1 MGDEIIGRLDAR
13 LEALEGRMERMQAMQ
28 IKQGDKIDGLTA
40 ELIRVNER
48 IRVAIWV
55 LTGVYTLLQG
65 IPGILSKFGIGG

>member
-1 MGDEIIGRLDAR
+1 MGEEIIGRIDAR
-13 LEALEGRMERMQAMQ
+13 LEALEGRVGRIQSMQA
-28 IKQGDKIDGLTA
+28 KQGDKIDGLTA

>member
-13 LEALEGRMERMQAMQ
+13 LEALEGRMERIQAMQ
-28 IKQGDKIDGLTA
+28 TKQGDKIDGLTA

-55 LTGVYTLLQG
+55 LGVVYTFTQG
-65 IPGILSKFGIGG
+65 IGLWAKLGLGG

>member
-55 LTGVYTLLQG
+55 LGVVYTFTQG
-65 IPGILSKFGIGG
+65 IGLWAKLGPGG

>member
-13 LEALEGRMERMQAMQ
+13 LEALEGRMERIQAMQ
-28 IKQGDKIDGLTA
+28 TKQGDKIDGLTA

-55 LTGVYTLLQG
+55 LGVVYTFTQG
-65 IPGILSKFGIGG
+65 IGLWAKLGPGG

>member
-1 MGDEIIGRLDAR
+1 MGEEIIGRLDAR

-55 LTGVYTLLQG
+55 LGVVYTFTQG
-65 IPGILSKFGIGG
+65 IGLWAKLGPGG

>member
-1 MGDEIIGRLDAR
+1 MGEEIIGRLDAR
-13 LEALEGRMERMQAMQ
+13 LEALEGRMERIQAMQ

-55 LTGVYTLLQG
+55 LGVVYTFTQG
-65 IPGILSKFGIGG
+65 IGLWAKLGPGG

>member
-13 LEALEGRMERMQAMQ
+13 LEALEGRMERIQAMQ
-28 IKQGDKIDGLTA
+28 TKQGDKIDGLAA

-55 LTGVYTLLQG
+55 LGVVYTFTQG
-65 IPGILSKFGIGG
+65 IGLWAKLGLGG

>member
-1 MGDEIIGRLDAR
+1 MGEEIIGRLDAR
-13 LEALEGRMERMQAMQ
+13 LEALEGRMERMQVMQ

-55 LTGVYTLLQG
+55 LGVVYTF
-65 IPGILSKFGIGG
+65 IKGIGLWAKLGPGG

>member
-1 MGDEIIGRLDAR
+1 MGEEIIGRLDAR

-55 LTGVYTLLQG
+55 LGVVYTFTQG
-65 IPGILSKFGIGG
+65 IGLWAKLGLGG

>member
-1 MGDEIIGRLDAR
+1 MGEEIIGRLDDR

-55 LTGVYTLLQG
+55 LGVVYTFTQG
-65 IPGILSKFGIGG
+65 IGLWAKLGPGG

>member
-55 LTGVYTLLQG
+55 LGVVYTFTQG
-65 IPGILSKFGIGG
+65 IGLWAKLGLGG

>member
-13 LEALEGRMERMQAMQ
+13 LEALEGRMERIQAMQ
-28 IKQGDKIDGLTA
+28 TKQGDKIDGLTA

-55 LTGVYTLLQG
+55 LGVIYTFTQG
-65 IPGILSKFGIGG
+65 IGLWAKLGLGG

>member
-1 MGDEIIGRLDAR
+1 MGEEIIGRIDAR
-13 LEALEGRMERMQAMQ
+13 LEALEGRVERIQNMQA
-28 IKQGDKIDGLTA
+28 KQGDKIDGLTA

-48 IRVAIWV
+48 IRVAIWA

>member
-1 MGDEIIGRLDAR
+1 MGEEIIGRLDAR

-55 LTGVYTLLQG
+55 LGVVYTFIQG
-65 IPGILSKFGIGG
+65 IGFWVKLGLGG